1 MSDTVTRGIR
11 IIVKP
16 RFVAE
21 QSDPEAGHWLF
32 AYHITIRNEGD
43 ETVQLLNRHWVITNG
58 EAQVDEVR
66 GPGVVGYQPV
76 LGPGEEFQYSSG
88 CPLSTP
94 VGTMHGEF
102 DMMVVEGKQRFD
114 AKISPFRLAVPSALN

>member
-11 IIVKP
+11 IIVQP

-21 QSDPEAGHWLF
+21 QSDPGADHYLF
-32 AYHITIRNEGD
+32 AYHITIRNEGED
-43 ETVQLLNRHWVITNG
+43 TVQLLSRHWVITDG
-58 EAQVDEVR
+58 EGQVEEVR

-76 LGPGEEFQYSSG
+76 LAAGEEFQYTSG

-102 DMMVVEGKQRFD
+102 NMVLQESQQRFD
-114 AKISPFRLAVPSALN
+114 AKINPFRLAVPTALN

>member
-11 IIVKP
+11 IIVQP

-21 QSDPEAGHWLF
+21 QSNPDAGQWLF
-32 AYHITIRNEGD
+32 AYHITIRNEG
-43 ETVQLLNRHWVITNG
+43 EQTVQLLSRHWVITDG
-58 EAQVDEVR
+58 EAQIQEVR

-76 LGPGEEFQYSSG
+76 LAPGEEFEYTSG

-94 VGTMHGEF
+94 VGTMHGAFE
-102 DMMVVEGKQRFD
+102 MMVIDGKQHFD
-114 AKISPFRLAVPSALN
+114 ARISPFRLAVPSALN

>member
-11 IIVKP
+11 IIVRP
-16 RFVAE
+16 RYVPE
-21 QSDPEAGHWLF
+21 QSSPETSQYLF
-32 AYHITIRNEGD
+32 AYHITIRNEGG
-43 ETVQLLNRHWVITNG
+43 ERVQLQSRHWIITDG
-58 EAQVDEVR
+58 EGKVDEVR

-76 LGPGEEFQYSSG
+76 LNPGEEFQYTSG

-102 DMMVVEGKQRFD
+102 TMSCPDSGASFD
-114 AKISPFRLAVPSALN
+114 ARIDPFRLAVPSVLN